1 MTHAIRGLAL
11 AQDGRFVDATRS
23 IKQALRINPRGSTP
37 LLTAVAYVNLGA
49 GRRREA
55 VELLE
60 QVRAANPDK
69 IISRVGLAAVYEQEG
84 RHEDASAAVREILLV
99 TPDLTVERAIKLIHW
114 ESIFPAQEFAQVPDN
129 LGKAGLKE

>member
-23 IKQALRINPRGSTP
+23 IKQALRINARGSTP

-69 IISRVGLAAVYEQEG
+69 IISRVARGP
-84 RHEDASAAVREILLV
+84 S
-99 TPDLTVERAIKLIHW
+99 P
-114 ESIFPAQEFAQVPDN
+114 
-129 LGKAGLKE
+129 